1 MEADDLLYSR
11 NERSQKGRGNRQT
24 VVGRVEVLENEWF
37 VSAILEVTIRLDEDE
52 KEGELAEW
60 VTYKNHQ
67 IKACSQHLG
76 DDRWMPKALAWLSM
90 GGRAPMK
97 TLQGESHEVSNTE
110 SKANVIALGKAKKWV
125 DQHQ

>member
-1 MEADDLLYSR
+1 M
-11 NERSQKGRGNRQT
+11 
-24 VVGRVEVLENEWF
+24 
-37 VSAILEVTIRLDEDE
+37 
-52 KEGELAEW
+52 AEW

-67 IKACSQHLG
+67 IKACSQCLG

-97 TLQGESHEVSNTE
+97 TLQGESHEVSSTE

>member
-1 MEADDLLYSR
+1 MNRSYLLSF
-11 NERSQKGRGNRQT
+11 KGRDYSIQG
-24 VVGRVEVLENEWF
+24 GL
-37 VSAILEVTIRLDEDE
+37 
-52 KEGELAEW
+52 KLAEW

-67 IKACSQHLG
+67 IKACSQSLG